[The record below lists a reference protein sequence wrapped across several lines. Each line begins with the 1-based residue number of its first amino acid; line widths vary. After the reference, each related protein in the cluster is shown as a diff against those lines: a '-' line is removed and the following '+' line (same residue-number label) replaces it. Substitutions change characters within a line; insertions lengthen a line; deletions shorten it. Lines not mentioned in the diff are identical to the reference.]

1 MAMSKGFWI
10 AIVAIIFIIGG
21 FWAFGNL
28 YKPNLAETN
37 NSSPE
42 ISLTDE
48 ERQRLT
54 LAVASNYN
62 YTGNEDKI
70 DEAIQ
75 SLNDGSEPTVA
86 EINQFIINEYQKSQS
101 EIEKLARKGSY
112 QAQRNLAFGHATDP
126 EVAGADPAEGCAWYL
141 VLYNSSSPKVNS
153 ADLSNI
159 DVYCSAKMLNIKQQR
174 AAEIKAE
181 LLLKSIYNKDMSIKI
196 NDHLKNY
203 L

>member
-1 MAMSKGFWI
+1 MSKGFWI
-10 AIVAIIFIIGG
+10 AIGLLALVIGG
-21 FWAFGNL
+21 FWGLGSL
-28 YKPNLAETN
+28 YTPSSSDA
-37 NSSPE
+37 NSAKSA
-42 ISLTDE
+42 ISLTE
-48 ERQRLT
+48 EDRNRLT

-62 YTGNEDKI
+62 YTGNGDKI
-70 DEAIQ
+70 DQAIQ
-75 SLNDGSEPTVA
+75 NLNNGSEPTVE
-86 EINQFIINEYQKSQS
+86 EINQFIIDEYQKSQF
-101 EIEKLARKGSY
+101 ELEKLARKGAY

-126 EVAGADPAEGCAWYL
+126 KVAGANPAEGCAWYL
-141 VLYNSSSPKVNS
+141 VLYNSGSPEVNS

-159 DVYCSAKMLNIKQQR
+159 DVYCSAKMLNVKQQR